1 MHFHSDSI
9 GTVDV
14 AGNLLAIFI
23 ILALLSML
31 MAAESFPRRPS
42 APQAMTNETVP
53 APVKSQRILPYWDEH
68 YLVVGGRIAKIGLA
82 DVARQM
88 VENPNDRHWRSVEWY
103 VVMLSEVDDGLL
115 ARRDVDSYLIEIRPD
130 LIALERRNEP
140 VGKEALEDWAE
151 RLGRRFSLKRAI
163 PTFHVYDSGMDLF
176 AQLYPRLIDAGVPT
190 RWVQWPEGNPL
201 RVTRAFWQYDVLQGL
216 R

>member
-1 MHFHSDSI
+1 MHQHSEPIS
-9 GTVDV
+9 TVDI

-23 ILALLSML
+23 ILALLSVL
-31 MAAESFPRRPS
+31 MAAANFPRRPNP
-42 APQAMTNETVP
+42 PQTTTSETFPV
-53 APVKSQRILPYWDEH
+53 PVKSQRILPYWDEH
-68 YLVVGGRIAKIGLA
+68 YLVFGNRIAKIGLA

-88 VENPNDRHWRSVEWY
+88 VENPNDRHWRSVEWH
-103 VVMLSEVDDGLL
+103 VVMLSEGDDSLL

-130 LIALERRNEP
+130 LIALKRRTEP
-140 VGKEALEDWAE
+140 VGMEALEDWAE
-151 RLGRRFSLKRAI
+151 RLGRRFSLRRAI

-176 AQLYPRLIDAGVPT
+176 AQLYPRLLDAGVPT

-201 RVTRAFWQYDVLQGL
+201 RVARAFWQYDVLQGL